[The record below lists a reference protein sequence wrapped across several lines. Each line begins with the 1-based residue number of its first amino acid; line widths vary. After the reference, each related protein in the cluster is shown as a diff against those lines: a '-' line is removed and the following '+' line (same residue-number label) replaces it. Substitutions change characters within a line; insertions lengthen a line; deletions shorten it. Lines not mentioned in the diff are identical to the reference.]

1 MADLKTL
8 RENRSGSYIHQHM
21 SIPWDLVTKTGEDV
35 PVRQARLREKTGI
48 VARVGLLMLSCGTAA
63 WRVRNAINQIAVAL
77 GISCTADIGLTTLSL
92 TCFEEDRICT
102 ETLSLKEPGVNTDKL
117 DTMEQFVI
125 GFPEHA
131 ETLTSGQVHEL
142 LDDIAAKKGNYKAW
156 QGGLS
161 AAIACCGFTFLLG
174 GGIPEMICAFLG
186 AGFGNWLRR
195 ILLGKKIALIGAIIA
210 SVSVACAVYVGAISL
225 AEALFHVSGAH
236 EAGYICAMLFVIPG
250 FPLITGGL
258 DIIKVEMR
266 SGLERIAYALL
277 IILTATLTGW
287 VVAMLLHFKPGNL
300 VTPELSPV
308 VQTLLRLVT
317 SFAGVYGF
325 SQMFNSPRKMAVY
338 AGCIGMIAN
347 TLRLVLVDYASVP
360 AGAAAFV
367 GALVAGLLASL
378 VKTRVGLPRI
388 ALTVPS
394 IVIMVPGMYMY
405 RGIFNLGVGT
415 MEDGL
420 SWIIRAVLIVMA
432 LPLGLAVARLL
443 TDTRFRHCT

>member
-1 MADLKTL
+1 
-8 RENRSGSYIHQHM
+8 
-21 SIPWDLVTKTGEDV
+21 
-35 PVRQARLREKTGI
+35 
-48 VARVGLLMLSCGTAA
+48 
-63 WRVRNAINQIAVAL
+63 
-77 GISCTADIGLTTLSL
+77 
-92 TCFEEDRICT
+92 
-102 ETLSLKEPGVNTDKL
+102 
-117 DTMEQFVI
+117 
-125 GFPEHA
+125 
-131 ETLTSGQVHEL
+131 
-142 LDDIAAKKGNYKAW
+142 
-156 QGGLS
+156 
-161 AAIACCGFTFLLG
+161 
-174 GGIPEMICAFLG
+174 
-186 AGFGNWLRR
+186 
-195 ILLGKKIALIGAIIA
+195 
-210 SVSVACAVYVGAISL
+210 
-225 AEALFHVSGAH
+225 
-236 EAGYICAMLFVIPG
+236 
-250 FPLITGGL
+250 
-258 DIIKVEMR
+258 
-266 SGLERIAYALL
+266 
-277 IILTATLTGW
+277 
-287 VVAMLLHFKPGNL
+287 MLLHFKPGNL

-360 AGAAAFV
+360 AGAAAFA